1 MLLNPTYSL
10 QLEFYNHTY
19 FVRKISMVV
28 KSELSPQGATNPM
41 TQSLNNHN
49 WQRVIA

>member
-10 QLEFYNHTY
+10 QLALYNHTH
-19 FVRKISMVV
+19 FTHKISMVV
-28 KSELSPQGATNPM
+28 KSDLSPQGATNPM
-41 TQSLNNHN
+41 TQSLNNRN